1 MNTKKIYWVT
11 LALVFSAWFAS
22 NPIKPVVPSSPA
34 KAATEITAL
43 FSDSNQIG
51 IPQDKWIVGGKC
63 NIEYINDQRM
73 TAEVHRIDKNSE
85 LRLTG
90 WAMDIE
96 KTRLPE
102 LTVVRLDRKD
112 NPPFFAT
119 TNGGLPRDDVK
130 DYFSVPEK
138 LIASGYETN
147 VNIKNIPSG
156 EYALTLIM
164 KFSDV
169 AYICDNG
176 RKIQID

>member
-1 MNTKKIYWVT
+1 MNTKIIYWAV
-11 LALVFSAWFAS
+11 LALVLSAWVAA
-22 NPIKPVVPSSPA
+22 PA
-34 KAATEITAL
+34 KIAFAVSNL
-43 FSDSNQIG
+43 FSDSKQIG
-51 IPQDKWIVGGKC
+51 IPQDKWIAGGKC
-63 NIEYINDQRM
+63 NIEHINGKPM
-73 TAEVHRIDKNSE
+73 TTEVYRIDKNSA

-102 LTVVRLDRKD
+102 LTVVRLERND
-112 NPPFFAT
+112 NAPFFAT
-119 TNGGLPRDDVK
+119 VNGGLPRNDVK
-130 DYFSVPEK
+130 DYFSVPED
-138 LIASGYETN
+138 LIESGYETN
-147 VNIKNIPSG
+147 INIKNIPSG